1 MIIHVYVYVHVHVFV
16 YVCIYIYSI
25 HTYNNIEMP
34 ESKPYHG
41 GARNPLV
48 HQNFPYIKIDIWGII
63 APFLVTSTIPLQ

>member
-1 MIIHVYVYVHVHVFV
+1 MYMYMYMYMFLYMYV
-16 YVCIYIYSI
+16 YIYSI
-25 HTYNNIEMP
+25 HIYNNIEMP
-34 ESKPYHG
+34 ESKRYHG